1 MAPPA
6 LPEESPMKTLKAYL
20 ALGML
25 GASLLSVAQAS
36 ADPLMGSRGWQPRQE
51 ASRASIAALI
61 LQKEQAE
68 DPATSYAGAV
78 FTCGGGSGTSTSTAT
93 ANNNCTI
100 IVDSN
105 GNLIDA
111 DQTSDGD
118 QTADSDTTTT
128 ATGLTEESMSDIL
141 ESLQ

>member
-1 MAPPA
+1 
-6 LPEESPMKTLKAYL
+6 MKTLNACLTL
-20 ALGML
+20 AAL
-25 GASLLSVAQAS
+25 GASLLSVAPAS

-51 ASRASIAALI
+51 SSRASIAALMMQRDA
-61 LQKEQAE
+61 LNN
-68 DPATSYAGAV
+68 PATSYAGAV
-78 FTCGGGSGTSTSTAT
+78 FTCGGGTGTSTSTAT

-100 IVDSN
+100 VVDSD
-105 GNLIDA
+105 GNIIDA

-128 ATGLTEESMSDIL
+128 ENGVTGDSMSDIL

>member
-1 MAPPA
+1 
-6 LPEESPMKTLKAYL
+6 MKTPKAYIV
-20 ALGML
+20 LGIL
-25 GASLLSVAQAS
+25 GASLLSLASAS

-51 ASRASIAALI
+51 SSRASIAALMM
-61 LQKEQAE
+61 QREQAE
-68 DPATSYAGAV
+68 NPATSYAGAV

-100 IVDSN
+100 VVDSD
-105 GNLIDA
+105 GNIIDA

-128 ATGLTEESMSDIL
+128 ANGVTEESMSDIL

>member
-1 MAPPA
+1 
-6 LPEESPMKTLKAYL
+6 MKTLKAYL

-25 GASLLSVAQAS
+25 GASLLSLAPAS

-51 ASRASIAALI
+51 SSRASIAALMM
-61 LQKEQAE
+61 QKEQA
-68 DPATSYAGAV
+68 DNQAPSYAGAV

-100 IVDSN
+100 VVDSH
-105 GNLIDA
+105 GNIIDA
-111 DQTSDGD
+111 DQISDGD

-128 ATGLTEESMSDIL
+128 ANGLTEESMSDIL
-141 ESLQ
+141 ETLQ